1 MKREDR
7 IGLAI
12 LAGAVGLSAVVV
24 GNPYYLGVLTFVGM
38 YVLIAT
44 GLSLLMGY
52 AGQISLGH
60 AAFFAVGAYTSGLLT
75 TRAGFH
81 PIPALLAALVL
92 AALLAV
98 LVGLPTLRLRGH
110 YLAMA
115 TLGFG
120 EIVHIF
126 LNACVSL
133 TGGPSGFGG
142 IPRLGVGSLLIEGPR
157 AWYITIWAFAL
168 LALILTLNLV
178 HSRVGRALRTL
189 HTGEVAASS
198 VGVHVARYK
207 LQAFVWSA
215 LLACLAGS
223 FYAHFVTF
231 VSPSSF
237 DLKASILFVTMVVV
251 GGLSSVWGAVIGAV
265 LLGLLP
271 EVLRGFRD
279 YDILVYGG
287 ILLGIML
294 FAPQGLIGALRE
306 LPSLP
311 RLLASRD

>member
-1 MKREDR
+1 MGRGDR
-7 IGLAI
+7 IGLGA
-12 LAGAVGLSAVVV
+12 LAGVVALCGFLV

-38 YVLIAT
+38 YVLVAT

-75 TRAGFH
+75 TKAGLQ
-81 PIPALLAALVL
+81 PVPALSIALAL
-92 AALLAV
+92 AGLLAV

-126 LNACVSL
+126 LNASVSL

-142 IPRLGVGSLLIEGPR
+142 IPSLGIGPLSLESPR
-157 AWYITIWAFAL
+157 AWYIATWAFSISAL
-168 LALILTLNLV
+168 VLTLNLI

-198 VGVHVARYK
+198 VGVHVAKYK
-207 LQAFVWSA
+207 LYAFVWSA

-223 FYAHFVTF
+223 LYAHFVTF
-231 VSPSSF
+231 VSPSTF
-237 DLKASILFVTMVVV
+237 GLKESVLFVTMVVV
-251 GGLSSVWGAVIGAV
+251 GGISSVWGAVIGAV

-287 ILLGIML
+287 ILLSIML
-294 FAPQGLIGALRE
+294 FAPQGIFGALRG
-306 LPSLP
+306 
-311 RLLASRD
+311 LLRR

>member
-1 MKREDR
+1 MGRGDR
-7 IGLAI
+7 VGLGV
-12 LAGAVGLSAVVV
+12 LAGCVAMCGVLV

-38 YVLIAT
+38 YVLVAT

-75 TRAGFH
+75 TRAGIQ
-81 PIPALLAALVL
+81 PVPALLLALTL
-92 AALLAV
+92 ACLLAV

-126 LNACVSL
+126 LNASVSL

-142 IPRLGVGSLLIEGPR
+142 IPSLGIGPLSLESSR
-157 AWYITIWAFAL
+157 AWYFATWAFSISAL
-168 LALILTLNLV
+168 VLTLNLI

-189 HTGEVAASS
+189 HTGEVVASS

-207 LQAFVWSA
+207 LYAFIWSA

-223 FYAHFVTF
+223 LYAHFVTF
-231 VSPSSF
+231 VSPSTF
-237 DLKASILFVTMVVV
+237 GLKESILFVTMVVV
-251 GGLSSVWGAVIGAV
+251 GGTSSVWGAVVGAV

-294 FAPQGLIGALRE
+294 FAPQGIFGALRG
-306 LPSLP
+306 
-311 RLLASRD
+311 LLRR

>member
-1 MKREDR
+1 M
-7 IGLAI
+7 
-12 LAGAVGLSAVVV
+12 AGAIGLSAVLV

-60 AAFFAVGAYTSGLLT
+60 AAFFAVGAYTSGLST
-75 TRAGFH
+75 TRWGFH
-81 PIPALLAALVL
+81 PIPALLVALVL
-92 AALLAV
+92 AALLA
-98 LVGLPTLRLRGH
+98 LSVGLPTLRLRGH

-120 EIVHIF
+120 EVVYIF
-126 LNACVSL
+126 LNASVSL

-142 IPRLGVGSLLIEGPR
+142 IPRLGVESLVIEDPR
-157 AWYITIWAFAL
+157 ACYVTVWAFAL
-168 LALILTLNLV
+168 LALMLTLNLI

-231 VSPSSF
+231 ISPSSF
-237 DLKASILFVTMVVV
+237 GLKASILFVAMVVV
-251 GGLSSVWGAVIGAV
+251 GGLSSVWGAVMGAV

-294 FAPQGLIGALRE
+294 FAPQGLFGALRE
-306 LPSLP
+306 LSS
-311 RLLASRD
+311 RLKPLASPEE